1 VEVTRIDTKGNV
13 MEQILIHLW
22 GDYITQTDWM
32 AQEKT
37 KRNFAAWCHA
47 TVYTIPFMLITQ
59 SILALSIIY
68 VTHYFID
75 RYRLA
80 RYVVF
85 AKNWVTNRSLKWTDC
100 NATGYH
106 KDTPTWLAFWLLII
120 ADNTMHLTINYFAL
134 TFATA

>member
-1 VEVTRIDTKGNV
+1 
-13 MEQILIHLW
+13 MEQLLIHLW

-37 KRNFAAWCHA
+37 KRNFAALCH
-47 TVYTIPFMLITQ
+47 TIVYTIPFMLITQ
-59 SILALSIIY
+59 SILALNIIGI
-68 VTHYFID
+68 THYFID

-85 AKNWVTNRSLKWTDC
+85 AKNWITNRNLKWVDC

-106 KDTPTWLAFWLLII
+106 KDTPPWLAFWLLII
-120 ADNTMHLTINYFAL
+120 ADNTLHLTINYFAL
-134 TFATA
+134 TVATA